1 MSVAD
6 ELETTD
12 VESLSR
18 EAARDEAAALTERIL
33 ALREDYYAHDA
44 AVSSDAEY
52 DALMHRLEAIE
63 HAFPELQGQDSPT
76 QTVGGRAQTS
86 LFDPVT
92 HAERM
97 LSLDNVF
104 SREEFLEWAARVE
117 RLAGRRIRYLCEL
130 KIDGLALNLRYEHGR
145 LVSAATRGDG
155 VVGEDVTENVR
166 HITSIPTRLDTDS
179 PPPLVEVR
187 GEVFFPVESFEQ
199 LNAAQV
205 EAGERVFA
213 NPRNAAS
220 GSLRQKEEGKSADA
234 LLARPAGRRRQCGE
248 QPERGVRAARAVG
261 AADEPSLRG
270 SRYRRG
276 RRRLHRALR

>member
-117 RLAGRRIRYLCEL
+117 RLAGQQFR
-130 KIDGLALNLRYEHGR
+130 D
-145 LVSAATRGDG
+145 D
-155 VVGEDVTENVR
+155 
-166 HITSIPTRLDTDS
+166 
-179 PPPLVEVR
+179 EVPN
-187 GEVFFPVESFEQ
+187 G
-199 LNAAQV
+199 AI
-205 EAGERVFA
+205 
-213 NPRNAAS
+213 
-220 GSLRQKEEGKSADA
+220 
-234 LLARPAGRRRQCGE
+234 
-248 QPERGVRAARAVG
+248 AVQ
-261 AADEPSLRG
+261 
-270 SRYRRG
+270 
-276 RRRLHRALR
+276 